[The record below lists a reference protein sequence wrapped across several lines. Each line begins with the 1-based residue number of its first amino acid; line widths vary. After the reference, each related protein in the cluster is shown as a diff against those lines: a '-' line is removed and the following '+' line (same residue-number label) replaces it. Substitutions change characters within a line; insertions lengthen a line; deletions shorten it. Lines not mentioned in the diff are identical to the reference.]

1 MLKTLISVLRL
12 LPKWIRVNFAV
23 KYSHVHKVLSKSLQI
38 AQTLEAFANMVK
50 YDIFKRY
57 SEEN

>member
-1 MLKTLISVLRL
+1 M
-12 LPKWIRVNFAV
+12 NFDV
-23 KYSHVHKVLSKSLQI
+23 KYSHVYVVLSKRLQI
-38 AQTLEAFANMVK
+38 AQILEAFANMVK